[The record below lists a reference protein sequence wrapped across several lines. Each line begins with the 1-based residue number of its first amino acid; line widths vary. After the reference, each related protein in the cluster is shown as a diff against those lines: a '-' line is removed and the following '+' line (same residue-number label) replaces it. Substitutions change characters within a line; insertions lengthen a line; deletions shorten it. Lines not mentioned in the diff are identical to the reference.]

1 MKKHESCL
9 HQLCTTQIDKFL
21 AEAEQTECDY
31 LLRFLLLTGLRVSEA
46 IALMWSDIDFV
57 KGTITVNRRQIGT
70 QFEPPKG
77 GSRVVSPPP
86 LVMKL
91 LWNLKNEQEKSLFV
105 RSREHQSF
113 SDWANTSVF
122 TKVSGKPFDY
132 QSISTAA
139 KHIFSALGLGT
150 YNIHDLRYTACGS
163 CVLIPHVSLCR
174 CGAL

>member
-77 GSRVVSPPP
+77 GSRVIIPSPF
-86 LVMKL
+86 VMRL
-91 LWNLKNEQEKSLFV
+91 LWDMKTEQEKSRFDNN
-105 RSREHQSF
+105 REPQSF
-113 SDWANTSVF
+113 SEWANTSVF
-122 TKVSGKPFDY
+122 TTVQGKPFDY
-132 QSISTAA
+132 HDISKAA
-139 KHIFSALGLGT
+139 KNVFSSIGLDKFNIYNLRET
-150 YNIHDLRYTACGS
+150 YILRS
-163 CVLIPHVSLCR
+163 KSIIV
-174 CGAL
+174 